1 MERAVVDG
9 SYYMAVGKRSDQGGD
24 PGRSKLVANV
34 ISAISLLG
42 SVVTIVESRNSLL
55 WIASSIV
62 VAVFVVAV
70 WAYKLR
76 IGFQVV
82 LLIVSI
88 IVACASFGWI
98 SIAEVIYGF
107 KDDALSRDMSGT
119 VVSAVKTDS
128 PVVPSVSTVTRKGSD
143 LSHGPSGSSRSASN
157 VRKNVIL
164 VPPFENLTGYTSEIK
179 VERSGDIESFSK
191 KIQVTTDRYSESP
204 RTILEDILVSI
215 PNVSVV
221 ERQQLDKLL
230 LESEYTRSSGIV
242 DAKFALEIGRQLGA
256 NAVMIGTIVNL
267 NEEKSTFSGY
277 GIKTDRVAV
286 VATVRIRLIDIKSSA
301 IIYSETIKGQSDS
314 MVTNYGGVKP
324 NDLAFLA
331 IDRAINSLKDNTRFI
346 EKISGT
352 L

>member
-1 MERAVVDG
+1 MDG
-9 SYYMAVGKRSDQGGD
+9 SYYMALGKRPDQGGD
-24 PGRSKLVANV
+24 SGGSKLVANV

-55 WIASSIV
+55 WMVSSIV

-76 IGFQVV
+76 IVFQVV

-88 IVACASFGWI
+88 LVACASFGWVNV
-98 SIAEVIYGF
+98 AGVVYGF
-107 KDDALSRDMSGT
+107 KDAVPPRD
-119 VVSAVKTDS
+119 VSVTPVSPPQIESPAVLGAS
-128 PVVPSVSTVTRKGSD
+128 PGARKGSD
-143 LSHGPSGSSRSASN
+143 LSSSPSGSSRGAAK

-164 VPPFENLTGYTSEIK
+164 VPPFENLTGHTSEIK
-179 VERSGDIESFSK
+179 VERSGDVDSFSK

-204 RTILEDILVSI
+204 RTVLEDILVSI

-242 DAKFALEIGRQLGA
+242 DAKFAIEIGRQLGA

-267 NEEKSTFSGY
+267 NEEKATFSGY
-277 GIKTDRVAV
+277 GIKTDRVVV
-286 VATVRIRLIDIKSSA
+286 VATVRVRLIDIKSSA
-301 IIYSETIKGQSDS
+301 IIYSETMKGQSDS

-324 NDLAFLA
+324 SDLAFLA

-346 EKISGT
+346 EKISGA